1 MSNQIIESKI
11 WITIVLGVSVA
22 LILLTS
28 CMKEEP
34 LNAEA
39 DIEMVTL
46 HVANPELMF
55 FQMTDSTQTI
65 LSTDTTIVF
74 SVRSDADVSALA
86 PELIITAGA
95 TVTPASG
102 TMQDFSKGPIT
113 YTVTSQDHKW
123 QRRYQLSVVPTLVSV
138 DDTVA
143 YDFEHYELEP
153 NNQRYYIWHNLLDD
167 GTLGNDWATAN
178 AGFRISMSSAT
189 ADEYPTVPMTN
200 GYDGAAVCLTTRDTG
215 PFGRMANKRLAAG
228 NLYLGTFDVS
238 VATRN
243 PLQATRF
250 GIPFTSEP
258 ISFSGYYTF
267 EPGEHYQDFDGNY
280 IDEKTDTAA
289 IYAVMYRNHD
299 ADGNEIVLHG
309 DDVLSNSNIVALAW
323 VNVVPNQQW
332 TAWNVKFNYYTPLD
346 LELLANKGY
355 SLAVVFSSSKR
366 GGAFEGAIGSKLCI
380 DKVKIICTREE

>member
-189 ADEYPTVPMTN
+189 ADEYPTVP
-200 GYDGAAVCLTTRDTG
+200 
-215 PFGRMANKRLAAG
+215 
-228 NLYLGTFDVS
+228 
-238 VATRN
+238 
-243 PLQATRF
+243 
-250 GIPFTSEP
+250 
-258 ISFSGYYTF
+258 
-267 EPGEHYQDFDGNY
+267 
-280 IDEKTDTAA
+280 
-289 IYAVMYRNHD
+289 
-299 ADGNEIVLHG
+299 
-309 DDVLSNSNIVALAW
+309 
-323 VNVVPNQQW
+323 
-332 TAWNVKFNYYTPLD
+332 
-346 LELLANKGY
+346 
-355 SLAVVFSSSKR
+355 
-366 GGAFEGAIGSKLCI
+366 
-380 DKVKIICTREE
+380 